1 MEYWSARQTVW
12 IVWVSTS
19 HPCVNMGQADMVW
32 IVWVSRNRS
41 HVDTRI
47 VWVSQ
52 ADPVWIVWVSK
63 TDPV

>member
-1 MEYWSARQTVW
+1 
-12 IVWVSTS
+12 
-19 HPCVNMGQADMVW
+19 MGQADMVW
-32 IVWVSRNRS
+32 IVWVSQDRA

-52 ADPVWIVWVSK
+52 ADTVWIVWVSK